1 MKELIDA
8 IQKNDPATVVALLDA
23 DPSLLH
29 AKSGNTSA
37 ILVALYHGRPEIA
50 RLFLD
55 RGAEL
60 SFPEACAIGD
70 GRRVHELMEGEP
82 SLVNAYSDDGYP
94 ALGLAIFF
102 RQPAIAREL
111 IERGADVNAAARN
124 SQKVAP
130 IHAAASVGDREMV
143 RLLLER
149 GADANARQE
158 RGFMALQ
165 TAALHGDIEMAAML
179 IRHGADPRAS
189 SEDEKTAED
198 LANEKGQTKFVEWLH
213 SQY

>member
-1 MKELIDA
+1 MKELIEA
-8 IQKNDPATVVALLDA
+8 IQKNDPASAAALLDA
-23 DPSLLH
+23 DPSLLN

-37 ILVALYHGRPEIA
+37 ILLALYHGRPEIA

-70 GRRVHELMEGEP
+70 EQRVRELLERDS

-124 SQKVAP
+124 AQKVAP
-130 IHAAASVGDREMV
+130 IHAAASIGDRDMV

-149 GADANARQE
+149 GANANARQD
-158 RGFMALQ
+158 RGYMALQ
-165 TAALHGDIEMAAML
+165 TAALHGDIEMGAML
-179 IRHGADPRAS
+179 VKHGADPRAAS
-189 SEDEKTAED
+189 DDGKTAED
-198 LANEKGQTKFVEWLH
+198 LANEKGQIKFVDWLH
-213 SQY
+213 LQD